1 MNKRDVCYALFLVIR
16 EYDNC
21 HTFEHCIDINK
32 RLGAL
37 PKLLAEAFQIPFEMA
52 DELTDNPTVPP
63 LSTMSFCEII
73 ERFEQASK
81 HFKENK
87 LKQH

>member
-1 MNKRDVCYALFLVIR
+1 MNKRDVCYALFLVLR

-21 HTFEHCIDINK
+21 QTFEHCIDINK

-37 PKLLAEAFQIPFEMA
+37 PKLLAETFQIPLKMVEDLSA
-52 DELTDNPTVPP
+52 NPTVPP